1 MMGETLSDWVLQHY
15 GQEQFHPGLERIGQA
30 LRPLLPAFSETKII
44 TIAGTNGKG
53 ETTLRLSHLLG
64 EEAHCAW
71 TSPHIER
78 ITERFRS
85 EEGEIEEAR
94 LWEIALKCHASV
106 QKEKYQLSYYEFLFF
121 VFCTWAHER
130 SPKFLLLEVGLG
142 GRLDAVNVFNADLVL
157 LPSISRDHQEIL
169 GNRYDLILREKLG
182 VLRPG
187 STLISF
193 LCLKYLRERAE
204 AFCLQIGADWID
216 LEEVKAIKDFQFSA
230 RNQFLAHAAYL
241 FLTGITESQIFS
253 SEYHQNWL
261 PEEKGLEHR
270 GEIIESQGIWHF
282 FGSHNLDGMRKLI
295 QFLKSE
301 NYNLSKPF
309 DVIIIAFSR
318 RDRRDLSLMLK
329 MIKASGLGDI
339 KVTVFNHPKA
349 ALRDEMKSL
358 TQLEGLHFVE
368 DIESFVQGQNTG
380 HILVAGSYYFLG
392 HIKSLLRR

>member
-1 MMGETLSDWVLQHY
+1 MRGEALSDWVLHHY
-15 GQEQFHPGLERIGQA
+15 GQEQFNPGLDRIGRA
-30 LRPLLPAFSETKII
+30 VKSLLTAFSDTKII

-64 EEAHCAW
+64 SVPHCVW

-94 LWEIALKCHASV
+94 LWEIALQCHAAV
-106 QKEKYQLSYYEFLFF
+106 QEHQYQLSYYEFLFF
-121 VFCTWAHER
+121 VFCTWAYER
-130 SPKFLLLEVGLG
+130 RPKFLLLEVGLG

-169 GNRYDLILREKLG
+169 GNRYDLILYEKLG
-182 VLRPG
+182 VLRPTT
-187 STLISF
+187 TLISY
-193 LCLKYLRERAE
+193 LSLQYLRQRTQIYCDA
-204 AFCLQIGADWID
+204 IGAKWID
-216 LEEVKAIKDFQFSA
+216 LEEVKAFEDYQFSA
-230 RNQFLAHAAYL
+230 RNQFLAYAAYL
-241 FLTGITESQIFS
+241 FLTGITY
-253 SEYHQNWL
+253 SEISKTENFQNWL

-270 GEIIESQGIWHF
+270 GEIIESQGSWHF

-295 QFLKSE
+295 QFLQSE
-301 NYNLSKPF
+301 NYNLATPF

-318 RDRRDLSLMLK
+318 RHRRDLSLMLK
-329 MIKASGLGDI
+329 MIKASGLGDM

-358 TQLEGLHFVE
+358 TQLEGLDFVE